1 MGTYSFLDPEL
12 IREVLVE
19 KADSFIRYRAPH
31 ERAARSPR
39 PERADHRGR
48 HLEET
53 AAHAAARFQPE
64 TLCLNY
70 ALQMEEA
77 ATTVLDKLASHQG
90 QPFDFEQA
98 MNMLTMD
105 VIVRTM
111 FSARITA
118 QETQDTEHAVRLLSQ
133 IAYDDMFYPASL
145 PDWLPLP
152 SKRAK
157 RRAMRLLD
165 DLIWKHIRLRGASG
179 EVHDDLLGMLLT
191 AADSEGD
198 GSVLSDEQV
207 RDQLMT
213 TFWLSH
219 ETTAS
224 GLTWARSWVLASHP
238 EMAFRAAEE
247 VDTVLEGRSP
257 TFADVARL
265 PYLGQVVK
273 ETLRMYSPAPGVFM
287 RQAAQDVQIGPWLL
301 PKGSLVT
308 LLSSLV
314 QRDPRWFP
322 DPDTFDP
329 DRFAPEAARQ
339 VPRGAYFP
347 FGTGPRVCI
356 GNSFASMEMTLI
368 LATLLQRYTL
378 RPAPGQE
385 QPGMRLQVTMRP
397 AGGLRLMLASRKRLT
412 PSPGQNRRP
421 RKVVRFTAECE
432 QRGAFGGLLML
443 SSTKPWHNRC
453 LAYILSLLRTSTPC
467 KNHLSLSCAWRRFR
481 PLLRHPPGR
490 S

>member
-1 MGTYSFLDPEL
+1 MNIARPPGPRDRFFGLRLLRDMARDYLGFWGQAQQTYGDSVYVSVAGRGTYSFMDPDL

-19 KADSFIRYRAPH
+19 KNDSFIRY
-31 ERAARSPR
+31 ERHMNVLSEVHGQSLLITEGDTWKKQRRTLQPGFSPK
-39 PERADHRGR
+39 
-48 HLEET
+48 
-53 AAHAAARFQPE
+53 RFAG
-64 TLCLNY
+64 Y
-70 ALQMEEA
+70 AVQMEEA
-77 ATTVLDKLASHQG
+77 ATTVLDGLARHQG
-90 QPFDFEQA
+90 QPFDFENA

-111 FSARITA
+111 FSARITPA
-118 QETQDTEHAVRLLSQ
+118 ETAEIEHAVRLLSQ

-165 DLIWKHIRLRGASG
+165 DLIWSHIRRRRASG

-198 GSVLSDEQV
+198 GSLLSDEQV

-213 TFWLSH
+213 TFLAGH

-224 GLTWARSWVLASHP
+224 GLTWAGWVLASHP
-238 EMAFRAAEE
+238 EIAFRAAEE

-273 ETLRMYSPAPGVFM
+273 ETLRLYSPAPGVFM
-287 RQAAQDVQIGPWLL
+287 RQAAEDVQIGPWLL

-322 DPDTFDP
+322 NPDKFDP

-339 VPRGAYFP
+339 MPRGAYFP

-397 AGGLRLMLASRKRLT
+397 QGGLRLMLASRPRLV
-412 PSPGQNRRP
+412 PGAAQP
-421 RKVVRFTAECE
+421 AAAAAGCPYH
-432 QRGAFGGLLML
+432 G
-443 SSTKPWHNRC
+443 
-453 LAYILSLLRTSTPC
+453 
-467 KNHLSLSCAWRRFR
+467 
-481 PLLRHPPGR
+481 
-490 S
+490 

>member
-1 MGTYSFLDPEL
+1 MNIARPPGPRDRFFGLSLLRQMARDYLGFWRSAQQSFGDSLYVRVAGVGTYSFLDPEL

-19 KADSFIRYRAPH
+19 KADSFIRY
-31 ERAARSPR
+31 ERHMNVLREVHGQSVLITEGDTWKKQRRMLQPGFSPK
-39 PERADHRGR
+39 
-48 HLEET
+48 
-53 AAHAAARFQPE
+53 RFAG
-64 TLCLNY
+64 Y

-118 QETQDTEHAVRLLSQ
+118 QETEDTEHAVRLLSQ

-165 DLIWKHIRLRGASG
+165 DLIWKHIRLRRASG

-213 TFWLSH
+213 TFLAGH

-224 GLTWARSWVLASHP
+224 GLTWAGWVLASHP

-397 AGGLRLMLASRKRLT
+397 EGGLRLMLASRKRLT
-412 PSPGQNRRP
+412 PAP
-421 RKVVRFTAECE
+421 AEPAAAE
-432 QRGAFGGLLML
+432 
-443 SSTKPWHNRC
+443 
-453 LAYILSLLRTSTPC
+453 
-467 KNHLSLSCAWRRFR
+467 SCPF
-481 PLLRHPPGR
+481 HG
-490 S
+490 

>member
-1 MGTYSFLDPEL
+1 MNIARPPGPRDRFFGLRSLRGMARDYLGFWGRAQQAYGDSVYVSVAGRGTYSFMDPDL
-12 IREVLVE
+12 IREILVE
-19 KADSFIRYRAPH
+19 KADAFIRY
-31 ERAARSPR
+31 ERHMQVLGEVHGQSVLITEGDTWKKQRRTLQPGFSPKRFAGYAA
-39 PERADHRGR
+39 
-48 HLEET
+48 
-53 AAHAAARFQPE
+53 
-64 TLCLNY
+64 
-70 ALQMEEA
+70 QMAEA
-77 ATTVLDKLASHQG
+77 ASRVLDALASHQG
-90 QPFDFEQA
+90 HPFDFEQA
-98 MNMLTMD
+98 MNNVAID

-111 FSARITA
+111 FSARVTE
-118 QETQDTEHAVRLLSQ
+118 QETADIEHAVRLLSQ
-133 IAYDDMFYPASL
+133 IAYDDMFWPASL

-165 DLIWKHIRLRGASG
+165 DLIWSHIRRRRASG

-198 GSVLSDEQV
+198 GSMLSDAQV

-213 TFWLSH
+213 TFLAGH

-224 GLTWARSWVLASHP
+224 GLTWAGWVLASHP
-238 EMAFRAAEE
+238 ELAFRAAEE
-247 VDTVLEGRSP
+247 VDAVLAGRTP

-273 ETLRMYSPAPGVFM
+273 ETLRLYSPAPGVFM
-287 RQAAQDVQIGPWLL
+287 RQSAQDVQIGPWLL

-314 QRDPRWFP
+314 QRDARWFP
-322 DPDTFDP
+322 DPDRFDP
-329 DRFAPEAARQ
+329 DRFAPDAARQ
-339 VPRGAYFP
+339 IPRGAYFP

-368 LATLLQRYTL
+368 LAMLLQRYTL

-397 AGGLRLMLASRKRLT
+397 AGGLRLMLA
-412 PSPGQNRRP
+412 
-421 RKVVRFTAECE
+421 
-432 QRGAFGGLLML
+432 QRAPMPATSGGPATG
-443 SSTKPWHNRC
+443 SGCPFSGVS
-453 LAYILSLLRTSTPC
+453 A
-467 KNHLSLSCAWRRFR
+467 
-481 PLLRHPPGR
+481 
-490 S
+490 

>member
-1 MGTYSFLDPEL
+1 MNIARPPGPRDRFFGLRLLRDMARDYLGFWGQAQKQYGDSVYVSVAGRGTYSFMDPDL

-19 KADSFIRYRAPH
+19 KNDSFIRYERHMDVLRAVHGQSVLITEGDTWKKQRRMLQPGF
-31 ERAARSPR
+31 SPK
-39 PERADHRGR
+39 
-48 HLEET
+48 
-53 AAHAAARFQPE
+53 RFAG
-64 TLCLNY
+64 Y

-77 ATTVLDKLASHQG
+77 ATSVLDGLVRHQG
-90 QPFDFEQA
+90 QPFDFENA

-111 FSARITA
+111 FSARITP
-118 QETQDTEHAVRLLSQ
+118 QETADIEHAVRLLSQ

-157 RRAMRLLD
+157 RQAMRLLD
-165 DLIWKHIRLRGASG
+165 ELIWSHIRRRRASG

-191 AADSEGD
+191 AADSDDD

-213 TFWLSH
+213 TFLAGH

-224 GLTWARSWVLASHP
+224 GLTWAGWVLASHP
-238 EMAFRAAEE
+238 QIAFRAAEE
-247 VDTVLEGRSP
+247 VDTMLEGRSP

-273 ETLRMYSPAPGVFM
+273 ETLRLYSPAPGVFM
-287 RQAAQDVQIGPWLL
+287 RQAAEDVQIGPWLL

-329 DRFAPEAARQ
+329 DRFAPDAARQ

-397 AGGLRLMLASRKRLT
+397 QGGLRLMLA
-412 PSPGQNRRP
+412 RRP
-421 RKVVRFTAECE
+421 R
-432 QRGAFGGLLML
+432 L
-443 SSTKPWHNRC
+443 
-453 LAYILSLLRTSTPC
+453 
-467 KNHLSLSCAWRRFR
+467 
-481 PLLRHPPGR
+481 HPAAAKEAAVAAGCPYHG
-490 S
+490 

>member
-1 MGTYSFLDPEL
+1 MNIARPPGPRDRFFGLRLLRDMARDYLGFWGRAQQAYGDSVYVSVAGRGTYSFMDPDL

-19 KADSFIRYRAPH
+19 KNDSFIRY
-31 ERAARSPR
+31 ERHMAVLSEVHGQSLLITEGDTWKKQRRMLQPGFSPK
-39 PERADHRGR
+39 
-48 HLEET
+48 
-53 AAHAAARFQPE
+53 RFAG
-64 TLCLNY
+64 Y
-70 ALQMEEA
+70 AVQMEEA
-77 ATTVLDKLASHQG
+77 ATSVLDGLARHQG
-90 QPFDFEQA
+90 QPFDFENA

-111 FSARITA
+111 FSARITPA
-118 QETQDTEHAVRLLSQ
+118 KTAEIEHAVRLLSQ

-165 DLIWKHIRLRGASG
+165 ELIWSHIKRRRASG

-213 TFWLSH
+213 TFLAGH

-224 GLTWARSWVLASHP
+224 GLTWAGWVLASHP
-238 EMAFRAAEE
+238 EIAFRAAEE
-247 VDTVLEGRSP
+247 VDTVLAGASP

-273 ETLRMYSPAPGVFM
+273 ETLRLYSPAPGVFM
-287 RQAAQDVQIGPWLL
+287 RQAAEDVQIGPWLL

-322 DPDTFDP
+322 DPDKFDP

-339 VPRGAYFP
+339 MPRGAYFP

-397 AGGLRLMLASRKRLT
+397 QGGLRLMLAT
-412 PSPGQNRRP
+412 RP
-421 RKVVRFTAECE
+421 RLAPGAPAEAAAAGCPYH
-432 QRGAFGGLLML
+432 G
-443 SSTKPWHNRC
+443 
-453 LAYILSLLRTSTPC
+453 
-467 KNHLSLSCAWRRFR
+467 
-481 PLLRHPPGR
+481 
-490 S
+490 

>member
-1 MGTYSFLDPEL
+1 MNIARPPGPRDRFFGLRLLRDMARDYLGFWGQAQQTYGDSVYVSVAGRGTYCFMHPDL

-19 KADSFIRYRAPH
+19 KNDSFIRY
-31 ERAARSPR
+31 ERHMDVLSEVHGQSLLITEGDTWKKQRRMLQPGFSPK
-39 PERADHRGR
+39 
-48 HLEET
+48 
-53 AAHAAARFQPE
+53 RFAG
-64 TLCLNY
+64 Y
-70 ALQMEEA
+70 AVQMEEA
-77 ATTVLDKLASHQG
+77 ATTVLDGLARHQG
-90 QPFDFEQA
+90 QPFDFENA

-111 FSARITA
+111 FSARITPA
-118 QETQDTEHAVRLLSQ
+118 ETAAIEHAVRLLSQ
-133 IAYDDMFYPASL
+133 FAYDDMFYPASL

-157 RRAMRLLD
+157 RRARRLLD
-165 DLIWKHIRLRGASG
+165 DLIWSHIRRRRASG
-179 EVHDDLLGMLLT
+179 EVHDDVLGMLLT

-213 TFWLSH
+213 TFLAGH

-224 GLTWARSWVLASHP
+224 GLTWAGWVLASHP
-238 EMAFRAAEE
+238 EIAFRAAEE
-247 VDTVLEGRSP
+247 VDSVLEGGSP

-273 ETLRMYSPAPGVFM
+273 ETLRLYSPAPGVFM
-287 RQAAQDVQIGPWLL
+287 RQAAEDVQIGPWLL

-322 DPDTFDP
+322 DPDKFDP

-339 VPRGAYFP
+339 MPRGSYFP

-397 AGGLRLMLASRKRLT
+397 RGGLRLMLA
-412 PSPGQNRRP
+412 NRP
-421 RKVVRFTAECE
+421 R
-432 QRGAFGGLLML
+432 
-443 SSTKPWHNRC
+443 
-453 LAYILSLLRTSTPC
+453 LAPD
-467 KNHLSLSCAWRRFR
+467 AAR
-481 PLLRHPPGR
+481 PAAAAAGCPYHG
-490 S
+490 

>member
-1 MGTYSFLDPEL
+1 MNIARPPGPRDRFFGLRLLRDMAHDYLGFWGQAQKQYGDSVYVGVAGRGTYSFMDPDL

-19 KADSFIRYRAPH
+19 KNDSFIRYQRHMDVLRAVHGQSVLITEGDTWKKQRRMLQPGF
-31 ERAARSPR
+31 SPK
-39 PERADHRGR
+39 
-48 HLEET
+48 
-53 AAHAAARFQPE
+53 RFAG
-64 TLCLNY
+64 Y

-77 ATTVLDKLASHQG
+77 ATSVLDGLVRHQG
-90 QPFDFEQA
+90 QPFDFENA

-111 FSARITA
+111 FSARITP
-118 QETQDTEHAVRLLSQ
+118 QETADIEHAVRLLSQ

-157 RRAMRLLD
+157 RQAMRLLD
-165 DLIWKHIRLRGASG
+165 ELIWSHIRRRRASG

-191 AADSEGD
+191 AADSDDD

-213 TFWLSH
+213 TFLAGH

-224 GLTWARSWVLASHP
+224 GLTWAGWVLASHP
-238 EMAFRAAEE
+238 QIAFRAAEE
-247 VDTVLEGRSP
+247 VDTMLEGRSP

-273 ETLRMYSPAPGVFM
+273 ETLRLYSPAPGVFM
-287 RQAAQDVQIGPWLL
+287 RQAAEDVQIGPWLL

-329 DRFAPEAARQ
+329 DRFAPDAARQ

-397 AGGLRLMLASRKRLT
+397 QGGLRLMLA
-412 PSPGQNRRP
+412 RRP
-421 RKVVRFTAECE
+421 R
-432 QRGAFGGLLML
+432 L
-443 SSTKPWHNRC
+443 
-453 LAYILSLLRTSTPC
+453 
-467 KNHLSLSCAWRRFR
+467 
-481 PLLRHPPGR
+481 HPAAAKEAAVAAGCPYHG
-490 S
+490 